1 MGSCCFYKEFLKE
14 LDYIKSEMNVWGHNY
29 DLMQTVWALKN
40 KVKDFFPINGV
51 PEEIMHSL
59 KLLEDRMRIA
69 SDQMSLTCE
78 RIIIEV
84 ERLRQEQY
92 ADA

>member
-14 LDYIKSEMNVWGHNY
+14 LDYIKSEMTVWGINF
-29 DLMQTVWALKN
+29 DLMQAVWSLKN

-51 PEEIMHSL
+51 PQDIMQSL
-59 KLLEDRMRIA
+59 KLLEDRMKIA
-69 SDQMSLTCE
+69 SDQLSITCE

-84 ERLRQEQY
+84 ERLRKEQY
-92 ADA
+92 PDA